1 MTHTHLVKLFDLK
14 VGEVGILFL
23 LFEQGLELSLKRL
36 RALAKYA
43 FGLGLL
49 QIGKEWNNQTDDLR
63 WRGDK

>member
-1 MTHTHLVKLFDLK
+1 